1 MSSLREIKT
10 VQPKK
15 PANLFM
21 AEMIMAMLFF
31 SISGAVI
38 LSVFAAADGKMRR
51 CVQNDSILL
60 CAQSCAEAYSLSGD
74 AGEMAEIVFG
84 GGAEVGEE
92 ALQISLNAQCMP
104 SESGEI
110 MLTVTETE
118 NVTDAGTLRT
128 AELLFTHDGET
139 LQRLECSAYIPTG
152 EVGGNA

>member
-60 CAQSCAEAYSLSGD
+60 CAQSCAEAYSLNGD
-74 AGEMAEIVFG
+74 AVEMVEIVFG
-84 GGAEVGEE
+84 SGAWVSDG
-92 ALQISLNAQCMP
+92 ALQIPLNTQCGL
-104 SESGEI
+104 SDSGEI

-118 NVTDAGTLRT
+118 NVTDAGTLHT

-152 EVGGNA
+152 EVGGDA